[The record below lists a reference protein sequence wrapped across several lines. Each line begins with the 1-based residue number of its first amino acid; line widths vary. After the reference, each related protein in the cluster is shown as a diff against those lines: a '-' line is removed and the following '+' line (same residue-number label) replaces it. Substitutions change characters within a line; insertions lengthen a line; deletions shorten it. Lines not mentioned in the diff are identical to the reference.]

1 MRFAPFSK
9 KQLRVLT
16 WWRPGSPDRQKD
28 AILCDG
34 AVRSGKTLCLSLSF
48 VMWATHC
55 FSGQDF
61 ALCGKTILSLQR
73 NLLEPLLPI
82 LRGMGYRCRFVAGR
96 RVLTVGLGRHEN
108 RFYLFGGRDEG
119 SASLIQGVT
128 LGANG
133 EKLGV
138 MSTRDALEKAE
149 EENLDLVLVSPNAKP
164 AVCKIMN
171 YGKYKF
177 EQAKKEKEAKKKQK
191 VLEVKELR
199 VTPNIEEHDFEFKSK
214 NARKFLEDGNKVKI
228 TVRFRGREVNNSKAG
243 ENVLNKFIE
252 KLEDVATVEKQPKL
266 EGRNMFTMHRR
277 METIS

>member
-1 MRFAPFSK
+1 MNI
-9 KQLRVLT
+9 KQ
-16 WWRPGSPDRQKD
+16 
-28 AILCDG
+28 
-34 AVRSGKTLCLSLSF
+34 
-48 VMWATHC
+48 
-55 FSGQDF
+55 
-61 ALCGKTILSLQR
+61 
-73 NLLEPLLPI
+73 ELPI
-82 LRGMGYRCRFVAGR
+82 NGQIREKEVQ
-96 RVLTVGLGRHEN
+96 
-108 RFYLFGGRDEG
+108 
-119 SASLIQGVT
+119 LI
-128 LGANG
+128 GANG

-177 EQAKKEKEAKKKQK
+177 EQAKKEKEAKKKQR
-191 VLEVKELR
+191 VQETKELR
-199 VTPNIEEHDFEFKSK
+199 ITPNIEEHDFSFKAK

-266 EGRNMFTMHRR
+266 EGRNMFT
-277 METIS
+277 ILAKKA